1 MNFDLDLCMCIGY
14 DHTSLGIESQGHMS
28 RLKSRVTVSKDSN
41 AVGSSS
47 ILDWRHFC
55 IVCLL
60 VYVSCVC
67 SVDQFHQAMA
77 DSSTVEF
84 VYFPDSVPP
93 QTGSKHDDVIGGRAT
108 QLRASWAV
116 SQRYP

>member
-47 ILDWRHFC
+47 ILD
-55 IVCLL
+55 
-60 VYVSCVC
+60 
-67 SVDQFHQAMA
+67 
-77 DSSTVEF
+77 
-84 VYFPDSVPP
+84 
-93 QTGSKHDDVIGGRAT
+93 
-108 QLRASWAV
+108 
-116 SQRYP
+116 